1 MRRAW
6 EATEGGQGP
15 RSLRA
20 SGPRRGRG
28 RGQGGRNNARRT
40 SRWSVARVGGSVRRA
55 LDSRPREFG
64 GPSRGKWPT
73 GVRETHFTG
82 PVLFSTG
89 PVTGVAHC
97 AGRSARSRRPSGQ
110 AKVDPPSET
119 PPPASPRSR
128 GAKRAPSLSALRR
141 LTCPRAPFTC
151 LPRPGAPA
159 PAPPGG
165 SPRPRAP
172 PATHPR
178 EAAGAMPPSTSTSSA
193 AALLPRERTGAV
205 LNLGAGGGLVSLFV
219 GEDSRRAHE
228 VQQLE

>member
-1 MRRAW
+1 MLGA
-6 EATEGGQGP
+6 A
-15 RSLRA
+15 LRFK
-20 SGPRRGRG
+20 SP
-28 RGQGGRNNARRT
+28 
-40 SRWSVARVGGSVRRA
+40 S
-55 LDSRPREFG
+55 G

-82 PVLFSTG
+82 PVPFSTG

-151 LPRPGAPA
+151 LPHPGAPA
-159 PAPPGG
+159 PPPQADLRGPEPPGDAPPGG
-165 SPRPRAP
+165 GGRDASFDQHFFRSSASS
-172 PATHPR
+172 
-178 EAAGAMPPSTSTSSA
+178 AGAYWRG
-193 AALLPRERTGAV
+193 LEPRSRR
-205 LNLGAGGGLVSLFV
+205 GAGFPLRG
-219 GEDSRRAHE
+219 RRFTASARSTTT
-228 VQQLE
+228 

>member
-1 MRRAW
+1 M
-6 EATEGGQGP
+6 GGFADLKLLP
-15 RSLRA
+15 S
-20 SGPRRGRG
+20 S
-28 RGQGGRNNARRT
+28 
-40 SRWSVARVGGSVRRA
+40 SVVA
-55 LDSRPREFG
+55 PG

-82 PVLFSTG
+82 PVPFSTG

-159 PAPPGG
+159 PAPQADLRGPEPPRRRTPG
-165 SPRPRAP
+165 R
-172 PATHPR
+172 
-178 EAAGAMPPSTSTSSA
+178 
-193 AALLPRERTGAV
+193 
-205 LNLGAGGGLVSLFV
+205 
-219 GEDSRRAHE
+219 RRARWRNSRSRLRTTWTWSRGPRRPKRTTTCTQLRRGPPQRRTRWWKKGYAEAEEEAGNLE
-228 VQQLE
+228 VLRDYLKMEHGVAGEVMEALGSFGKD